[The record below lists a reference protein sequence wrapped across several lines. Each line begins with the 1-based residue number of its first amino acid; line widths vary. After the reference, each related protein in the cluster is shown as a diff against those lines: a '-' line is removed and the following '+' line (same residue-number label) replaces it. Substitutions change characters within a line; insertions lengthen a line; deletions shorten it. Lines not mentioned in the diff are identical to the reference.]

1 MGKYKFASPVP
12 KRNPFCAVKGLNK
25 DIKDFKDQLI
35 FSIVLKRERNP
46 RHTQVHISFATE
58 LKSILPSVNFSW

>member
-12 KRNPFCAVKGLNK
+12 KRNPFCTVTELNK

-46 RHTQVHISFATE
+46 D
-58 LKSILPSVNFSW
+58 ILRYT